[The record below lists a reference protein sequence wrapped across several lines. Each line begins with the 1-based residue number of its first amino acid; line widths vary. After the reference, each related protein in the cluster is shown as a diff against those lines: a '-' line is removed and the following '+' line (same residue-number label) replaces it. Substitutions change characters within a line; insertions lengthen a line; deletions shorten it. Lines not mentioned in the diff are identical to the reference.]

1 MSQLDTFIEVVLVVI
16 PSLLPLIE
24 LVLTMIQLRVES
36 TTILLYQNTS
46 DTKIPLNLIIIFDV
60 QSLEF

>member
-1 MSQLDTFIEVVLVVI
+1 MSHLDTFIEVVLVVI

-24 LVLTMIQLRVES
+24 LVLTTIQLHVES
-36 TTILLYQNTS
+36 TKILLYQNTS

>member
-1 MSQLDTFIEVVLVVI
+1 MSHLDTFIEVVLVVI

-24 LVLTMIQLRVES
+24 LVLTTIQLHVES